1 MATGLAT
8 RCSACGTVFR
18 VVPDQLRVSEGW
30 VRCGRCSQVFNAVE
44 ALLDLETGA
53 AHRLPE
59 GSLAPRTPPA
69 REPVFD
75 EYRVDGAAYEEAP
88 ARPPARR
95 AAPPQPAPPPPAPP
109 PRAAPPR
116 AAPRPAPAPA
126 PEVAARPDFSAT
138 AEAEMPVVDES
149 ASRFFI
155 AAGQEQI
162 DRPDIEL
169 GSDLDPRADP
179 DDRPSEQFAPEKAA
193 DKPAFVRQAER
204 AAVWRSRPVRALL
217 VLLLLGGIVGL
228 VGQVLIEY
236 RDLAAARYASLRP
249 LLQTACG
256 WFDCQVG
263 AARSI
268 NELSVESSGL
278 VRVEKSSVYRLTV
291 ALKNRAPIEV
301 ALPALELALTDAQ
314 GQLVARR
321 VLNTAE
327 LGVTQATLAAGRELQ
342 LQATLQAATAPVAG
356 YTIELFYP

>member
-30 VRCGRCSQVFNAVE
+30 VRCGRCSQVFNALE

-59 GSLAPRTPPA
+59 GAVPPRAPAPPPPPAA
-69 REPVFD
+69 REPVYD
-75 EYRVDGAAYEEAP
+75 EYRVDD
-88 ARPPARR
+88 RR
-95 AAPPQPAPPPPAPP
+95 ARPPAPP
-109 PRAAPPR
+109 PYQPPRPAPR
-116 AAPRPAPAPA
+116 AAPAAPPHFDSTAG
-126 PEVAARPDFSAT
+126 PD
-138 AEAEMPVVDES
+138 MPVVDES

-155 AAGQEQI
+155 GAAQEQ
-162 DRPDIEL
+162 RPDIEV
-169 GSDLDPRADP
+169 GASDLDPRADP
-179 DDRPSEQFAPEKAA
+179 DDRPSEQFAPEKAT

-217 VLLLLGGIVGL
+217 WLLLVGGALGL
-228 VGQVLIEY
+228 AGQVLIEY
-236 RDLAAARYASLRP
+236 RDLAAARHASLRP
-249 LLQTACG
+249 LLQAACG

-268 NELSVESSGL
+268 EELTVESSGL
-278 VRVEKSSVYRLTV
+278 VRVEKSSVYRLSV

-321 VLNTAE
+321 VLNAAE
-327 LGVTQATLAAGRELQ
+327 LGVTQNTLAAGREVQ

>member
-53 AHRLPE
+53 ARRLPE
-59 GSLAPRTPPA
+59 GALPPRAPPPPPA
-69 REPVFD
+69 PREPVYD
-75 EYRVDGAAYEEAP
+75 EYRVDDRRYE
-88 ARPPARR
+88 
-95 AAPPQPAPPPPAPP
+95 PPAPP
-109 PRAAPPR
+109 PYQAPAYQAPRPPAA
-116 AAPRPAPAPA
+116 ARPAPAPQQA
-126 PEVAARPDFSAT
+126 FDDNAAG
-138 AEAEMPVVDES
+138 AEMPVVDES
-149 ASRFFI
+149 ASRFFVG
-155 AAGQEQI
+155 AALERE
-162 DRPDIEL
+162 RPDIEI
-169 GSDLDPRADP
+169 GISELDPRADP
-179 DDRPSEQFAPEKAA
+179 DDRPSEQFSPEKSAA
-193 DKPAFVRQAER
+193 AKPAFVRQAER

-217 VLLLLGGIVGL
+217 WLLLLGGLLGL
-228 VGQVLIEY
+228 AAQVLIEY

-249 LLQTACG
+249 PLQTACE
-256 WFDCQVG
+256 WLDCQLG

-268 NELSVESSGL
+268 NELTVESSGL
-278 VRVEKSSVYRLTV
+278 VRVEKSSVYRLSV
-291 ALKNRAPIEV
+291 ALKNRAPIEL

-321 VLNTAE
+321 VLNAAE
-327 LGVTQATLAAGRELQ
+327 LGVTQTTLAAGRELA

>member
-30 VRCGRCSQVFNAVE
+30 VRCGRCSQVFNALE

-59 GSLAPRTPPA
+59 GALAPRAPPPPS

-75 EYRVDGAAYEEAP
+75 EYRVDDRGYGGAP
-88 ARPPARR
+88 A
-95 AAPPQPAPPPPAPP
+95 PAPPPPAPRQPP
-109 PRAAPPR
+109 PRREPPPR
-116 AAPRPAPAPA
+116 AAPRPAPAA
-126 PEVAARPDFSAT
+126 PPEFDTT
-138 AEAEMPVVDES
+138 AGAEMPVVDES
-149 ASRFFI
+149 ASRFFT
-155 AAGQEQI
+155 AAAQEEAQ
-162 DRPDIEL
+162 RPDIEFP
-169 GSDLDPRADP
+169 SDLLDPRADP
-179 DDRPSEQFAPEKAA
+179 NDRISQQFAPEQAT

-217 VLLLLGGIVGL
+217 VLLLFVGTLGL
-228 VGQVLIEY
+228 AGQVLFEY
-236 RDLAAARYASLRP
+236 RDLAAARYTSLRP
-249 LLQTACG
+249 LLETGCG

-268 NELSVESSGL
+268 NDLTVESSGL
-278 VRVEKSSVYRLTV
+278 VRVEKSSVYRLSV

>member
-59 GSLAPRTPPA
+59 GSLPSRSPPP

-75 EYRVDGAAYEEAP
+75 EYRVDDPRYEAAP
-88 ARPPARR
+88 PPPPARR
-95 AAPPQPAPPPPAPP
+95 APAPRPAPPAPPP
-109 PRAAPPR
+109 PRAAPR
-116 AAPRPAPAPA
+116 AAPAVAPP
-126 PEVAARPDFSAT
+126 PDFSAT

-149 ASRFFI
+149 ASRFF
-155 AAGQEQI
+155 AAAAQEQI

-179 DDRPSEQFAPEKAA
+179 DDRPSEQFVPEKGA
-193 DKPAFVRQAER
+193 DKPAFVHQAER

-217 VLLLLGGIVGL
+217 VLLLFGGVVGL
-228 VGQVLIEY
+228 AGQVLIEY

-249 LLQTACG
+249 LLQTVCG
-256 WFDCQVG
+256 WLDCQVG

-268 NELSVESSGL
+268 NELTVESSGL
-278 VRVEKSSVYRLTV
+278 VRVEKSSVYRLSV
-291 ALKNRAPIEV
+291 ALKNRAPIDV

-321 VLNTAE
+321 VLNAAE
-327 LGVTQATLAAGRELQ
+327 LGVTQTTLAAGRELQ